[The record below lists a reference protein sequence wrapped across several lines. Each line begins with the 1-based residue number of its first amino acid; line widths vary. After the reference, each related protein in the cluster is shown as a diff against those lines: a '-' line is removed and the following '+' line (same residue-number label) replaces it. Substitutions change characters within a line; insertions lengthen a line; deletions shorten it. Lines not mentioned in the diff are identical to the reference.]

1 MENIIHMRN
10 HSNNSIINF
19 VCCGQSGDMTH
30 ELYVI
35 KNLYKL
41 YNIKANLYIA
51 DYTYG
56 GIDCCG
62 HFLFDLE
69 RTYNDWKETVHLQP
83 YINSFGILPKNF
95 TENYINLNSWRNYSN
110 PENKSWSYIMT
121 ECFNFPIQ
129 EEYKWID
136 CNIKNSELKNKIL
149 IHQSNIRHNTNFNWT
164 KIIQGNEDNVLFITN
179 SDSEYNNFKSIHPS
193 IERYKVS
200 DIYDLLIALNSC
212 KLFIGNQSMPFAMAS
227 ALDIPRI
234 GILYYNSASY
244 YQNEINVSKNLSWF
258 LDENN
263 KYNSDNISILI

>member
-1 MENIIHMRN
+1 MERIIYMIKHT
-10 HSNNSIINF
+10 NNSIINF

-69 RTYNDWKETVHLQP
+69 RTYNDWKQTICLQP

-95 TENYINLNSWRNYSN
+95 TENYINLNSWRDFNGKN
-110 PENKSWSYIMT
+110 RSWSYLMS

-129 EEYKWID
+129 EEYRWID
-136 CNIKNSELKNKIL
+136 CSTKIDELKNKIL
-149 IHQSNIRHNTNFNWT
+149 IHHSNIRHNNNFDWR

-179 SDSEYNNFKSIHPS
+179 NDSEYNNFKSIHPT
-193 IERYKVS
+193 IEYYKVS
-200 DIYDLLIALNSC
+200 DIYDLVVALNSC

-227 ALDIPRI
+227 ALEIPRI
-234 GILYYNSASY
+234 GILYYVDARY
-244 YQNEINVSKNLSWF
+244 YQNEHNVSKNLSWF
-258 LDENN
+258 LDENS
-263 KYNSDNISILI
+263 KYNSNNISIVI